1 MTPRY
6 ITVDPI
12 GRIYEVV
19 NLCDRNTNPTND
31 PLLASTCVIKL
42 ADDRWLPT
50 DADDFPIYTVH

>member
-12 GRIYEVV
+12 GRIYEVT
-19 NLCDRNTNPTND
+19 NLFDRNANPTND
-31 PLLASTCVIKL
+31 PLLTSTCVIKL
-42 ADDRWLPT
+42 AEDRWLPT